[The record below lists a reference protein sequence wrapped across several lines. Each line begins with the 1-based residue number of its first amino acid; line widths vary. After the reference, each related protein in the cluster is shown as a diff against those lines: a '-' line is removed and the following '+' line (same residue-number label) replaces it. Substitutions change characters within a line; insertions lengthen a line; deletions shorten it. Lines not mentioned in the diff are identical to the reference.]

1 MMHLDATF
9 PWKEHSGLRQI
20 PLADG
25 FVRDRDPPLG
35 EEIFDISETQAE
47 AVIEPDGVTDDF
59 GRESVSVIAGR
70 RVIHRPTLPAA
81 AST

>member
-1 MMHLDATF
+1 MT
-9 PWKEHSGLRQI
+9 PV
-20 PLADG
+20 ADS

-59 GRESVSVIAGR
+59 GRESIAVIAGR
-70 RVIHRPTLPAA
+70 RVIHRPTLAAA